1 MAITATI
8 PVTAPTVNSLV
19 YDKWMVVKIV
29 SSIGVEKA
37 PLIVTLQRAAETP
50 AGWVLMP
57 NQSRDAQVTFNV
69 DIYKEMLNTPELK
82 TAVDAI
88 TTAVVAYGT
97 KANLL

>member
-1 MAITATI
+1 MAITATT
-8 PVTAPTVNSLV
+8 PVTAPATNSLV
-19 YDKWMVVKIV
+19 YDKWMVVKII
-29 SSIGVEKA
+29 SNIGIEKA

-69 DIYKEMLNTPELK
+69 DIYKEMVNTPELMV
-82 TAVDAI
+82 AVDAI
-88 TTAVVAYGT
+88 TTTVGAYGT

>member
-1 MAITATI
+1 MAITATT
-8 PVTAPTVNSLV
+8 PVTAPAVDSLV
-19 YDKWMVVKIV
+19 YDKWMVVRIV
-29 SSIGVEKA
+29 SSIGLEKA

-50 AGWVLMP
+50 NGWALMP

-69 DIYKEMLNTPELK
+69 DIYKEMVNTPELK

>member
-1 MAITATI
+1 MAITATT
-8 PVTAPTVNSLV
+8 PVTAPATNSLV
-19 YDKWMVVKIV
+19 YDKWMVVKII
-29 SSIGVEKA
+29 SNIGIEKA

-69 DIYKEMLNTPELK
+69 DIYKEMVNTPELMV
-82 TAVDAI
+82 AVDAI

>member
-1 MAITATI
+1 MAIIAST
-8 PVTAPTVNSLV
+8 PKTAPTTNSLV

-29 SSIGVEKA
+29 SNIGVSKA

-50 AGWVLMP
+50 SGWVLMP
-57 NQSRDAQVTFNV
+57 NQSRDAQKTFNV

-88 TTAVVAYGT
+88 TAAVIAFGT